1 MGLWSIKIIEQE
13 YGKSLTEKKEAWRK
27 EEEERK
33 SNQRWQ
39 REEIRGTEKLNERLK
54 RKMAWWRWKDRQLKG
69 WAGCM
74 SERAPCERDEIV
86 VGWPGCVSERAP
98 CERDEIVV
106 GWAGCVSERA
116 PCERDERGEQW
127 ESNAE
132 TEAWM
137 SYIHLAFF
145 FSVAL
150 FTAQFANCLF
160 LPMKVLQGFLKNT

>member
-86 VGWPGCVSERAP
+86 VGW
-98 CERDEIVV
+98 
-106 GWAGCVSERA
+106 AGCVSERA